1 MGRPRLVITR
11 RIYKEVY
18 TSLQAEFDILA
29 DNQATDQPWDLRAL
43 QQSVAQAEYMLC
55 TVADK
60 IDASVIAAAA
70 QLKVI
75 ATGAVGFNNIDVAAC
90 KARGIRLTNT
100 PDVLTQTTADFG
112 FALMM
117 ATARRISES
126 ERYARAGQ
134 WSGWAFDQF
143 AGRDLHHA
151 TLGIIGMGRIGCAIA
166 RRAAGFEM
174 RVLYHN
180 RTPSQDPVAATWVE
194 KAQLLRESD
203 FVMLVV
209 PYSPATH
216 HLIGA
221 TELALMKP
229 SATLINIARGGVV
242 DDQALITALKEKRIV
257 AAGLDVFENE
267 PKFDPAFLQFEN
279 VVITPHIASSSRA
292 TRGAM
297 MQLAADNLLAHARGL
312 PLLTPVA

>member
-1 MGRPRLVITR
+1 MARPRLVITR
-11 RIYKEVY
+11 RIYQEVVA
-18 TSLQAEFDILA
+18 SLQTEFDILA
-29 DNQATDQPWDLRAL
+29 DNQATDQPWDQQAL
-43 QQSVAQAEYMLC
+43 QQRIAQADYMLC
-55 TVADK
+55 SVADK

-70 QLKVI
+70 RLKVI
-75 ATGAVGFNNIDVAAC
+75 ATGAVGFNNIDAAAC

-151 TLGIIGMGRIGCAIA
+151 TLGIIGMGRIGSAIA

-180 RTPSQDPVAATWVE
+180 RTPSQEPIAATWVE
-194 KAQLLRESD
+194 RAQLLQESD

-209 PYSPATH
+209 PYSSATH

-221 TELALMKP
+221 AELALMKP
-229 SATLINIARGGVV
+229 SAILINIARGGVV
-242 DDQALITALKEKRIV
+242 DDQALVAALKEKRIA
-257 AAGLDVFENE
+257 AAGLDVFEN
-267 PKFDPAFLQFEN
+267 
-279 VVITPHIASSSRA
+279 
-292 TRGAM
+292 
-297 MQLAADNLLAHARGL
+297 
-312 PLLTPVA
+312 

>member
-1 MGRPRLVITR
+1 MARSGLVITR
-11 RIYKEVY
+11 RIYEEVY
-18 TSLQAEFDILA
+18 ASLQAEFDILA
-29 DNQATDQPWDLRAL
+29 DNQATDQPWDLQAL
-43 QQSVAQAEYMLC
+43 QQRIAQADYMLC

-60 IDASVIAAAA
+60 VDASVIAAAA
-70 QLKVI
+70 RLKVI

-151 TLGIIGMGRIGCAIA
+151 TLGIIGMGRIGSAIA

-180 RTPSQDPVAATWVE
+180 RTPSQEPVAATWVE
-194 KAQLLRESD
+194 KAQLLQESD

-221 TELALMKP
+221 TELRLMKP

-242 DDQALITALKEKRIV
+242 DDQALIAALKEKRIA

-279 VVITPHIASSSRA
+279 VIITPHIASSSRA

>member
-1 MGRPRLVITR
+1 MARPGLVITR
-11 RIYKEVY
+11 RIYQEVY
-18 TSLQAEFDILA
+18 MSLQAEFDILA
-29 DNQATDQPWDLRAL
+29 DNQATDQPWDTQAL
-43 QQSVAQAEYMLC
+43 QQRIAQADYMLC
-55 TVADK
+55 SVADK
-60 IDASVIAAAA
+60 IDASVIAAATR
-70 QLKVI
+70 LKVI

-151 TLGIIGMGRIGCAIA
+151 TLGIIGMGRIGGAIA

-180 RTPSQDPVAATWVE
+180 RTPSQEPIAATWVE
-194 KAQLLRESD
+194 KAQLLQESD

-209 PYSPATH
+209 PYSAATH

-221 TELALMKP
+221 AELALMKP

-242 DDQALITALKEKRIV
+242 DDQALIAALKEKRIA

-267 PKFDPAFLQFEN
+267 PKFDSAFLQFEN

>member
-1 MGRPRLVITR
+1 MARSGLVITR
-11 RIYKEVY
+11 RIYEEVY
-18 TSLQAEFDILA
+18 ASLQAEFDILA
-29 DNQATDQPWDLRAL
+29 DNQATDQPWDLQAL
-43 QQSVAQAEYMLC
+43 QQRIAQADYMLC

-60 IDASVIAAAA
+60 VDASVIAAAA
-70 QLKVI
+70 RLKVI

-151 TLGIIGMGRIGCAIA
+151 TLGIIGMGRIGSAIA

-180 RTPSQDPVAATWVE
+180 RTPSQEPVAATWVE
-194 KAQLLRESD
+194 KAQLLQESD

-221 TELALMKP
+221 AELRLMKP
-229 SATLINIARGGVV
+229 SAALINIARGGVV
-242 DDQALITALKEKRIV
+242 DDQALIAALKEKRIA

>member
-1 MGRPRLVITR
+1 MARPGLVITR
-11 RIYKEVY
+11 RIYQEVY
-18 TSLQAEFDILA
+18 ASLQAEFDILA
-29 DNQATDQPWDLRAL
+29 DNQATDQPWDVQAL
-43 QQSVAQAEYMLC
+43 QQRIAQADYMLC
-55 TVADK
+55 SVADK

-70 QLKVI
+70 RLKVI

-134 WSGWAFDQF
+134 WTGWAFDQF

-151 TLGIIGMGRIGCAIA
+151 TLGIIGMGRIGSAIA

-180 RTPSQDPVAATWVE
+180 RTPSQEPIAATWVE
-194 KAQLLRESD
+194 KAQLLQESD

-221 TELALMKP
+221 AELGLMKP

-242 DDQALITALKEKRIV
+242 DDQALIAALKEKRIA

>member
-1 MGRPRLVITR
+1 M
-11 RIYKEVY
+11 
-18 TSLQAEFDILA
+18 SLQAEFDILA
-29 DNQATDQPWDLRAL
+29 DNQATDQPWDTQAL
-43 QQSVAQAEYMLC
+43 QQRIAQADYMLC
-55 TVADK
+55 SVADK
-60 IDASVIAAAA
+60 IDASVIAAATR
-70 QLKVI
+70 LKVI

-151 TLGIIGMGRIGCAIA
+151 TLGIIGMGRIGGAIA

-180 RTPSQDPVAATWVE
+180 RTPSQEPIAATWVE
-194 KAQLLRESD
+194 KAQLLQESD

-209 PYSPATH
+209 PYSAATH

-242 DDQALITALKEKRIV
+242 DDQALIAALKEKRIA

>member
-1 MGRPRLVITR
+1 
-11 RIYKEVY
+11 
-18 TSLQAEFDILA
+18 
-29 DNQATDQPWDLRAL
+29 
-43 QQSVAQAEYMLC
+43 
-55 TVADK
+55 
-60 IDASVIAAAA
+60 VIAAATR
-70 QLKVI
+70 LKVV

-151 TLGIIGMGRIGCAIA
+151 TLGIIGMGRIGGAIA

-180 RTPSQDPVAATWVE
+180 RTPSQEPIAATWVE
-194 KAQLLRESD
+194 KAQLLQESD

-209 PYSPATH
+209 PYSAATH

-221 TELALMKP
+221 AELALMKP

-242 DDQALITALKEKRIV
+242 DDQALIAALKEKRIA

>member
-1 MGRPRLVITR
+1 MARPGLVITR
-11 RIYKEVY
+11 RIYQEVVA
-18 TSLQAEFDILA
+18 SLQTEFDILA
-29 DNQATDQPWDLRAL
+29 DNQDTDQPWDPQAL
-43 QQSVAQAEYMLC
+43 QQRIAQADYMLC
-55 TVADK
+55 SVADK
-60 IDASVIAAAA
+60 IDASVIAAATR
-70 QLKVI
+70 LKVI
-75 ATGAVGFNNIDVAAC
+75 ATGAVGFNNIDAAAC

-151 TLGIIGMGRIGCAIA
+151 TLGIIGMGRIGSAIA

-180 RTPSQDPVAATWVE
+180 RTSSKDPVAATWVE
-194 KAQLLRESD
+194 KAQLLQESD

-221 TELALMKP
+221 AELALMKP

-242 DDQALITALKEKRIV
+242 NDQALIAALKEKRIA

-267 PKFDPAFLQFEN
+267 PMFDPAFLQFEN

-312 PLLTPVA
+312 PLLTPVV

>member
-1 MGRPRLVITR
+1 MARPGLVITR
-11 RIYKEVY
+11 RIYEEVVA
-18 TSLQAEFDILA
+18 SLRTEFDILA
-29 DNQATDQPWDLRAL
+29 DNQATDQPWDAQAL
-43 QQSVAQAEYMLC
+43 QQRIAQADYMLC
-55 TVADK
+55 SVADK

-70 QLKVI
+70 RLKVI

-151 TLGIIGMGRIGCAIA
+151 TLGIIGMGRIGSAIA

-180 RTPSQDPVAATWVE
+180 RTPSQEPIAATWVE
-194 KAQLLRESD
+194 KAQLLQESD

-209 PYSPATH
+209 PYSAATH
-216 HLIGA
+216 HMIGA
-221 TELALMKP
+221 AELALMKP

-242 DDQALITALKEKRIV
+242 DDQALIAALKEKRIA

>member
-1 MGRPRLVITR
+1 MARSGLVITR
-11 RIYKEVY
+11 RIYEEVY
-18 TSLQAEFDILA
+18 ASLQAEFDILA
-29 DNQATDQPWDLRAL
+29 DNQATDQPWDLQAL
-43 QQSVAQAEYMLC
+43 QQRIAQADYMLC

-60 IDASVIAAAA
+60 VDASVIAAAA
-70 QLKVI
+70 RLKVI

-151 TLGIIGMGRIGCAIA
+151 TLGIIGMGRIGSAIA

-180 RTPSQDPVAATWVE
+180 RTPSQEPVAATWVE
-194 KAQLLRESD
+194 KAQLLQESD

-216 HLIGA
+216 HLIGTA
-221 TELALMKP
+221 ELRLMKP
-229 SATLINIARGGVV
+229 SAALINIARGGVV
-242 DDQALITALKEKRIV
+242 DDQALIAALKEKRIA

>member
-1 MGRPRLVITR
+1 MARPGLVITR
-11 RIYKEVY
+11 RIYQEVVA
-18 TSLQAEFDILA
+18 SLQTEFDILA
-29 DNQATDQPWDLRAL
+29 DNQATDQPWDLQTL
-43 QQSVAQAEYMLC
+43 QQRIAQADYMLC
-55 TVADK
+55 SVADK
-60 IDASVIAAAA
+60 IDASVIAAATR
-70 QLKVI
+70 LKVI

-151 TLGIIGMGRIGCAIA
+151 TLGIIGMGRIGSAIA

-180 RTPSQDPVAATWVE
+180 RTPSQEPIAATWVE
-194 KAQLLRESD
+194 KAQLLQESD

-209 PYSPATH
+209 PYSAATH

-221 TELALMKP
+221 AELALMKP

-242 DDQALITALKEKRIV
+242 DDQALIAALKEKRIA

>member
-1 MGRPRLVITR
+1 MARSGLVITR
-11 RIYKEVY
+11 RIYEEVY
-18 TSLQAEFDILA
+18 ASLQAEFDILA
-29 DNQATDQPWDLRAL
+29 DNQATDQPWDLQAL
-43 QQSVAQAEYMLC
+43 QQRIAQADYMLC

-60 IDASVIAAAA
+60 VDASVIAAAA
-70 QLKVI
+70 RLKVI

-151 TLGIIGMGRIGCAIA
+151 TLGIIGMGRIGSAIA

-180 RTPSQDPVAATWVE
+180 RTPSQEPVAATRVE
-194 KAQLLRESD
+194 KAQLLQESD

-221 TELALMKP
+221 AELRLMKP
-229 SATLINIARGGVV
+229 SAALINLARGGVV
-242 DDQALITALKEKRIV
+242 DDQALIAALKEKRIA